1 MVVSLEERE
10 EGRASTL
17 VDAPGSSKSVGG
29 EFLRCLLRWLS
40 KLFSLLPGGVSG
52 ARGRAG
58 MSVGRA
64 LYL

>member
-1 MVVSLEERE
+1 MVVSLEESEVGRE
-10 EGRASTL
+10 STL
-17 VDAPGSSKSVGG
+17 VDVPGSSKSVGG
-29 EFLRCLLRWLS
+29 EFLRCLLWWLS